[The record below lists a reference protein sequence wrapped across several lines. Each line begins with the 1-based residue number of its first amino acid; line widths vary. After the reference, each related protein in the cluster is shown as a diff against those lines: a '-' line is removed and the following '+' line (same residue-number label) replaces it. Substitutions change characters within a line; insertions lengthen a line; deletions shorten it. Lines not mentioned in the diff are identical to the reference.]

1 MGSPKQG
8 AVDHHARGHTATIVQ
23 SQSGTGPA
31 DSDHVPAE
39 LTTPEH
45 FLSNTQWAMIMFQ
58 ITTYSFEMGKRL
70 PSGGTSQ

>member
-1 MGSPKQG
+1 MTILIDRHYQDSLSQMGSPKQG
-8 AVDHHARGHTATIVQ
+8 AVDRHARGHTAMTEQ

-45 FLSNTQWAMIMFQ
+45 FLSNTQ
-58 ITTYSFEMGKRL
+58 
-70 PSGGTSQ
+70 

>member
-8 AVDHHARGHTATIVQ
+8 AGDRHARGHTATTEQ

-45 FLSNTQWAMIMFQ
+45 FLSNTQ
-58 ITTYSFEMGKRL
+58 
-70 PSGGTSQ
+70 